1 MKKIIFT
8 LALFLGF
15 VNVCL
20 AQNHLVATL
29 QHEGE
34 YTHFYG
40 VNALNDAYNSSED
53 GDIITLSSGSFNFSG
68 DFNKGITLRGAGID
82 RQERTIITSEMTF
95 KCTDPNRV
103 ITIEGVHFV
112 GYNTLI
118 INEFIWDEYKTHGLI
133 KFNKCRF
140 VHIAGETYREVCHLK
155 VQFSGCIITEGVDL
169 NQYRET
175 GAWVWTHSRE
185 YEINFNNCY
194 VNYVNFNTDSN
205 TIVFDH
211 CVVDITS
218 SDTGNAI
225 FSNSIIYCND
235 GAQLS
240 ETSSASYCL
249 GIGENVD
256 SEYSLFD
263 NVPNTETNKG
273 INDANG
279 LFKTFKP
286 SDGYTLGE
294 NFELTEK
301 AQQTYIGGDDSQVGM
316 HGGLAAYLLNLQYP
330 IVTKLKANSHT
341 TKEGML
347 AIDVEVDG
355 K

>member
-8 LALFLGF
+8 LALFMGF

-53 GDIITLSSGSFNFSG
+53 GDIITLSAGNFVCSEEKF
-68 DFNKGITLRGAGID
+68 DKGITLRGVGID
-82 RQERTIITSEMTF
+82 NQERTIITNSQYRLRQIF
-95 KCTDPNRV
+95 CSDPDRV
-103 ITIEGVHFV
+103 ISIEGIQFV
-112 GYNTLI
+112 GTTYLMNEI
-118 INEFIWDEYKTHGLI
+118 INEYSEHGLI

-140 VHIAGETYREVCHLK
+140 DDIRSQIKESAFLR
-155 VQFSGCIITEGVDL
+155 VQFSGCVITGGIDFTNYGTWYQL
-169 NQYRET
+169 KNL
-175 GAWVWTHSRE
+175 S
-185 YEINFNNCY
+185 ISFNNCY
-194 VNYVNFNTDSN
+194 VNQVNLNTSN
-205 TIVFDH
+205 TMVFDH

-235 GAQLS
+235 GTQLP
-240 ETSSASYCL
+240 EATSASYCL
-249 GIGENVD
+249 GIVDLEGE
-256 SEYSLFD
+256 EYNLFD
-263 NVPNTETNKG
+263 YIPNTETNTS
-273 INDANG
+273 IYDTNG

-286 SDGYTLGE
+286 SEGYTLGE
-294 NFELTEK
+294 TFELTEK

-316 HGGLAAYLLNLQYP
+316 HGGLAAYSLNLQYP